1 MIPWLTEA
9 VEFPPLHRA
18 LHNPNGLLAAG
29 GDLSPERL
37 LAAYRLGIFPWYSAD
52 DPILWWS
59 PDPRTVLYPRELHIG
74 RSLGKTLRKQMYRV
88 TMDRAF
94 AQVIRECGV
103 PRAGQ
108 AGTWITDDM
117 RQAYCLLHRRG
128 LAHSVETWDGERL
141 VGGLYGVAL
150 GRMFF
155 GESMFSRMGDASK
168 VAFVH
173 LVRRLIDWDFGL
185 IDCQMRTELLVS
197 FGARDIPRET
207 FSRTVEELVH
217 YPDRLGPWT
226 VPDASPAAD
235 AGA

>member
-1 MIPWLTEA
+1 LIPWLGEA
-9 VEFPPLHRA
+9 IEFPPAQRA
-18 LHNPNGLLAAG
+18 LRNPNGLLAAG

-37 LAAYRLGIFPWYSAD
+37 IAAYRRGIFPWYGAD

-59 PDPRTVLYPRELHIG
+59 PDPRTVLYPGELRIG
-74 RSLGKTLRKQMYRV
+74 RTLGKTLRKGVYRI

-94 AQVIRECGV
+94 ATVIAECGA

-108 AGTWITDDM
+108 AGTWITDEM

-128 LAHSVETWDGERL
+128 LAHSVEAWHDGRL

-150 GRMFF
+150 GRMFY
-155 GESMFSRMGDASK
+155 GESMFSRMSDASK

-173 LVRRLIDWDFGL
+173 LVRQLVEWDFGL
-185 IDCQMRTELLVS
+185 IDCQMRTDLLAS
-197 FGARDIPRET
+197 FGARDIARES
-207 FSRTVEELVH
+207 FVRAVAELVH

-226 VPDASPAAD
+226 LPDASTITD
-235 AGA
+235 GGA